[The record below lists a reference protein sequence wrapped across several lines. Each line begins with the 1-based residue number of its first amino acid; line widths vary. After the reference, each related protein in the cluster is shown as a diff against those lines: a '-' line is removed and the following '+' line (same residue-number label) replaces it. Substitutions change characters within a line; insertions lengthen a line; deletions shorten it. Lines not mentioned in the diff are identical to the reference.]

1 MGLFHP
7 ARGSCLSFPT
17 CPPRGGLAPG
27 ASATRF
33 GLAGW
38 GGEVFIALA
47 DPSLSPPPQ
56 VFEQRRWPGSKLLH
70 LTSALV
76 ASALPL
82 RLAPAQGFTEPP
94 PNPKCRGTSAVGR
107 DPPWHPEGCPR
118 HGRESRSHHRRGWQR
133 LPGPCRRL
141 WGGGKAGGRHG
152 VQWGGWVPAGLLSPG
167 WRSQDWIF
175 GGMPGLPIWLWQRGP
190 GFSHR
195 IRPPRWQL
203 VPSPSGHDERR
214 GSCRSVLPPSL
225 LVSVAS
231 RQAKAVSPTPSF
243 PSALPALPQLPKQL
257 PLG

>member
-17 CPPRGGLAPG
+17 CPPRGRLALG

-38 GGEVFIALA
+38 GSEVFIALA

-94 PNPKCRGTSAVGR
+94 PIQSAGV
-107 DPPWHPEGCPR
+107 PR
-118 HGRESRSHHRRGWQR
+118 
-133 LPGPCRRL
+133 
-141 WGGGKAGGRHG
+141 
-152 VQWGGWVPAGLLSPG
+152 QWGETPPGTPRAAPGTGVSHAPITAGAGSVFPVPAGGSGAVARREDGMGCSGAAGSLL
-167 WRSQDWIF
+167 
-175 GGMPGLPIWLWQRGP
+175 
-190 GFSHR
+190 
-195 IRPPRWQL
+195 
-203 VPSPSGHDERR
+203 
-214 GSCRSVLPPSL
+214 GSCPQGGGARTGFLGGCLVCQSGYGREDRASVT
-225 LVSVAS
+225 AS
-231 RQAKAVSPTPSF
+231 PHQ
-243 PSALPALPQLPKQL
+243 
-257 PLG
+257 GGN